1 MIKKL
6 AIVAAIVAIAA
17 KMFRTGPDESC
28 AFDKTFPNNGYTWK
42 FEVILNEDSTALAE
56 KEAEL
61 LDKLDMSP
69 MFRCG
74 NGLFGEAWLTQG
86 VSTLLRIYKL
96 VLEDVSPPDENKFLI
111 RHQILGKKLSKS
123 QRFDEFTCTNPK
135 KGNVCTEWHSVGYVS
150 PRFTKLL
157 TKGATDNPYYEQKLT
172 LVPKSDK
179 VAKSC
184 PLVKEAWWC
193 LWVFCPMAKLP

>member
-1 MIKKL
+1 M
-6 AIVAAIVAIAA
+6 
-17 KMFRTGPDESC
+17 
-28 AFDKTFPNNGYTWK
+28 
-42 FEVILNEDSTALAE
+42 
-56 KEAEL
+56 
-61 LDKLDMSP
+61 
-69 MFRCG
+69 
-74 NGLFGEAWLTQG
+74 
-86 VSTLLRIYKL
+86 YKL

-135 KGNVCTEWHSVGYVS
+135 KGKVCTEWHSVGNVS

-157 TKGATDNPYYEQKLT
+157 TKGATDNPYYERKLT
-172 LVPKSDK
+172 LVSNSDK